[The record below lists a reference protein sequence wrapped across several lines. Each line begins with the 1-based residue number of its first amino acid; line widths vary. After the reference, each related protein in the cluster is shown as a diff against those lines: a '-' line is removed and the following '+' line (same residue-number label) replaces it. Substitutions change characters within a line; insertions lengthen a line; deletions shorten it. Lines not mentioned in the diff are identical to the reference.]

1 MIINKDKP
9 NIIIIF
15 ADDLGYGDLG
25 CYGSKINKT
34 PTLDKMAKEGKKFS
48 DFYVSSPVC
57 SPSRASLLTGCYPQR
72 ISFGTF
78 DGLRVLFPGQ
88 GIGLNTEEKTI
99 ASTLKESG
107 YNTKIIGKWHCGDQK
122 EFLPTNHGFDSYF
135 GIPYSNDMGIQS
147 GQGAWQDYPDDST
160 LAKTTD
166 WNRPPLPLIRDKEV
180 IQEQPDQRSIAER
193 YTEDAVNF
201 IRDNSENP
209 FFLYLAH
216 MQVHLPLYAAEK
228 FVNESENG
236 DYGACVASIDWS
248 TSVIFDELKELGID
262 ENTIVIFAS
271 DNGSRLQNQ
280 GGSNGD
286 LKGRKGQT
294 WEGGQRVPCI
304 IRWPGTIE
312 QGSESDGIATTMDF
326 LPSIT
331 KLIKGKLPS
340 NKIDGIEM
348 SNLFFSNE
356 TISKRDLFFY
366 YNEDDLEAIRYK
378 NWKLHLK
385 KEGEE
390 LKELYDL
397 KNDIGEKNN
406 LYNLNKNIVDNLLGY
421 VENCRQKLGDKSKN
435 MIGSEVRP
443 AAKIKNPKPLTT
455 FDKNHPYIYAE
466 YDKGERG

>member
-1 MIINKDKP
+1 MVSKP
-9 NIIIIF
+9 NIVIIF

-34 PTLDKMAKEGKKFS
+34 PTLDKMADEGKKFL

-88 GIGLNTEEKTI
+88 GIGLSTEEDTI
-99 ASTLKESG
+99 AKILKDSD
-107 YNTKIIGKWHCGDQK
+107 YSTKIIGKWHCGDQE

-147 GQGAWQDYPDDST
+147 GQGAWQDFPEDST
-160 LAKTTD
+160 LAKVTD
-166 WNRPPLPLIRDKEV
+166 WERPPLPLIRDKEV

-193 YTEDAVNF
+193 YTEDAVSF
-201 IRDNSENP
+201 MRENKETP

-248 TSVIFDELKELGID
+248 TRVIFDELKELGID
-262 ENTIVIFAS
+262 DNTIVIFTS

-280 GGSNGD
+280 GGSNGE
-286 LKGRKGQT
+286 LRGRKGQT

-304 IRWPGTIE
+304 VRWPGNINPGTE
-312 QGSESDGIATTMDF
+312 CDQIATTMDF

-331 KLIKGKLPS
+331 NLIQGKKPS
-340 NKIDGIEM
+340 KKIDGIEM
-348 SNLFFSNE
+348 TDLFFSNDKS
-356 TISKRDLFFY
+356 SKRDNFFY
-366 YNEDDLEAIRYK
+366 YNEDDLEAYRYK

-385 KEGEE
+385 KEGTEVQ
-390 LKELYDL
+390 ELYDL
-397 KNDIGEKNN
+397 SKDIGETNN
-406 LYNLNKNIVDNLLGY
+406 IFDDNKDIVEQLLKS
-421 VENCRQKLGDKSKN
+421 VNNCIETLGDKSLN
-435 MIGSEVRP
+435 ITGSEIRK
-443 AAKIKNPKPLTT
+443 AGRIENPKTLTT
-455 FDKNHPYIYAE
+455 FEENHPYMYAE

>member
-1 MIINKDKP
+1 MVSKP
-9 NIIIIF
+9 NIVIIF

-34 PTLDKMAKEGKKFS
+34 PTLDKMADEGKKFL

-88 GIGLNTEEKTI
+88 GIGLSTEEDTI
-99 ASTLKESG
+99 AKILKDSD
-107 YNTKIIGKWHCGDQK
+107 YSTKIIGKWHCGDQE

-147 GQGAWQDYPDDST
+147 GQGAWQDFPEDST
-160 LAKTTD
+160 LAKVTD
-166 WNRPPLPLIRDKEV
+166 WERPPLPLIRDKEV

-193 YTEDAVNF
+193 YTEDAVSFMRENK
-201 IRDNSENP
+201 ENP

-248 TSVIFDELKELGID
+248 TRVIFDELKELGID
-262 ENTIVIFAS
+262 DNTIVIFTS

-280 GGSNGD
+280 GGSNGE
-286 LKGRKGQT
+286 LRGRKGQT

-304 IRWPGTIE
+304 VRWPGNINPGTE
-312 QGSESDGIATTMDF
+312 CDQIATTMDF

-331 KLIKGKLPS
+331 NLIQGKKPS
-340 NKIDGIEM
+340 KKIDGIEM
-348 SNLFFSNE
+348 TDLFFSNDKS
-356 TISKRDLFFY
+356 SKRDNFFY
-366 YNEDDLEAIRYK
+366 YNEDDLEAYRYK

-385 KEGEE
+385 KEGTEVQ
-390 LKELYDL
+390 ELYDL
-397 KNDIGEKNN
+397 SKDIGETNN
-406 LYNLNKNIVDNLLGY
+406 IFDDNKDIVEQLLIS
-421 VENCRQKLGDKSKN
+421 VNNCIETLGDKSLN
-435 MIGSEVRP
+435 ITGSEIRK
-443 AAKIKNPKPLTT
+443 AGRIENPKTLTT
-455 FDKNHPYIYAE
+455 FEENHPYMYAE

>member
-1 MIINKDKP
+1 MVSKP
-9 NIIIIF
+9 NIVIIF

-34 PTLDKMAKEGKKFS
+34 PTLDKMADEGKKYL

-88 GIGLNTEEKTI
+88 GIGLSTEEDTI
-99 ASTLKESG
+99 AKILKDSD
-107 YNTKIIGKWHCGDQK
+107 YSTKIIGKWHCGDQE

-147 GQGAWQDYPDDST
+147 GQGAWQDFPEDST
-160 LAKTTD
+160 LAKVTD
-166 WNRPPLPLIRDKEV
+166 WERPPLPLIRDKEV

-193 YTEDAVNF
+193 YTEDAVSF
-201 IRDNSENP
+201 MRENKETP

-248 TSVIFDELKELGID
+248 TRVIFDELKELGID
-262 ENTIVIFAS
+262 DNTIVIFTS

-280 GGSNGD
+280 GGSNGE
-286 LKGRKGQT
+286 LRGRKGQT

-304 IRWPGTIE
+304 VRWPGNINPGTE
-312 QGSESDGIATTMDF
+312 CDQIATTMDF

-331 KLIKGKLPS
+331 NLIQGKKPS
-340 NKIDGIEM
+340 KKIDGIEM
-348 SNLFFSNE
+348 TDLFFSNDKS
-356 TISKRDLFFY
+356 SKRDNFFY
-366 YNEDDLEAIRYK
+366 YNEDDLEAYRYK

-385 KEGEE
+385 KEGTEVQ
-390 LKELYDL
+390 ELYDL
-397 KNDIGEKNN
+397 SKDIGETNN
-406 LYNLNKNIVDNLLGY
+406 IFDDNKDIVEQLLIS
-421 VENCRQKLGDKSKN
+421 VNNCIETLGDKSLN
-435 MIGSEVRP
+435 ITGSEIRK
-443 AAKIKNPKPLTT
+443 AGRIENPKTLTT
-455 FDKNHPYIYAE
+455 FEENHPYMYAE

>member
-1 MIINKDKP
+1 MASKP
-9 NIIIIF
+9 NIVIIF

-34 PTLDKMAKEGKKFS
+34 PTLDKMADEGKKFL

-88 GIGLNTEEKTI
+88 GIGLSTEEDTI
-99 ASTLKESG
+99 AKILKDSD
-107 YNTKIIGKWHCGDQK
+107 YSTKIIGKWHCGDQE

-147 GQGAWQDYPDDST
+147 GQGAWQDFPEDST
-160 LAKTTD
+160 LAKVTD
-166 WNRPPLPLIRDKEV
+166 WERPPLPLIRDKEV

-193 YTEDAVNF
+193 YTEDAVSF
-201 IRDNSENP
+201 MRENKETP

-248 TSVIFDELKELGID
+248 TRVIFDELKELGID
-262 ENTIVIFAS
+262 DNTIVIFTS

-280 GGSNGD
+280 GGSNGE
-286 LKGRKGQT
+286 LRGRKGQT

-304 IRWPGTIE
+304 VRWPGNINPGTE
-312 QGSESDGIATTMDF
+312 CDQIATTMDF

-331 KLIKGKLPS
+331 NLIQGKKPS
-340 NKIDGIEM
+340 KKIDGIEM
-348 SNLFFSNE
+348 TDLFFSNDKS
-356 TISKRDLFFY
+356 SKRDNFFY
-366 YNEDDLEAIRYK
+366 YNEDDLEAYRYK

-385 KEGEE
+385 KEGT
-390 LKELYDL
+390 KVQELYDL
-397 KNDIGEKNN
+397 SKDIGETNN
-406 LYNLNKNIVDNLLGY
+406 IFDDNKDIVEQLLIS
-421 VENCRQKLGDKSKN
+421 VNNCIETLGDKSLN
-435 MIGSEVRP
+435 ITGSEIRK
-443 AAKIKNPKPLTT
+443 AGRIENPKTLTT
-455 FDKNHPYIYAE
+455 FEENHPYMYAE

>member
-1 MIINKDKP
+1 MVSKP
-9 NIIIIF
+9 NIVIIF

-34 PTLDKMAKEGKKFS
+34 PTLDKMADEGKKFL

-88 GIGLNTEEKTI
+88 GIGLSTEEDTI
-99 ASTLKESG
+99 AKILKDSG
-107 YNTKIIGKWHCGDQK
+107 YSTKIIGKWHCGDQE

-147 GQGAWQDYPDDST
+147 GQGAWQDFPEDST
-160 LAKTTD
+160 LAKVTD
-166 WNRPPLPLIRDKEV
+166 WERPPLPLIRDKEV

-193 YTEDAVNF
+193 YTEDAVSF
-201 IRDNSENP
+201 MRENKETP

-248 TSVIFDELKELGID
+248 TRVIFDELKELGID
-262 ENTIVIFAS
+262 DNTIVIFTS

-280 GGSNGD
+280 GGSNGE
-286 LKGRKGQT
+286 LRGRKGQT

-304 IRWPGTIE
+304 VRWPGNINPGTE
-312 QGSESDGIATTMDF
+312 CDQIATTMDF

-331 KLIKGKLPS
+331 NLIQGKKPS
-340 NKIDGIEM
+340 KKIDGIEM
-348 SNLFFSNE
+348 TDLFFSNDKS
-356 TISKRDLFFY
+356 SKRDNFFY
-366 YNEDDLEAIRYK
+366 YNEDDLEAYRYK

-385 KEGEE
+385 KEGT
-390 LKELYDL
+390 KVQELYDL
-397 KNDIGEKNN
+397 SKDIGETNN
-406 LYNLNKNIVDNLLGY
+406 IFDDNKDIVEQLLIS
-421 VENCRQKLGDKSKN
+421 VNNCIETLGDKSLN
-435 MIGSEVRP
+435 ITGSEIRK
-443 AAKIKNPKPLTT
+443 AGRIENPKTLTT
-455 FDKNHPYIYAE
+455 FEENHPYMYAE